1 MEFDTIAGISTALG
15 EGAIAIV
22 RVSGDDAV
30 EKVNRIFKGKDLTEV
45 PSHTIH
51 YGHIVDLDTNQVI
64 EEVMVSI
71 MRAPRT
77 FTRENIEIGRAHV

>member
-1 MEFDTIAGISTALG
+1 MMRLKKL
-15 EGAIAIV
+15 IV
-22 RVSGDDAV
+22 F
-30 EKVNRIFKGKDLTEV
+30 FKGKDLTEV

-77 FTRENIEIGRAHV
+77 FYT

>member
-1 MEFDTIAGISTALG
+1 MEFDTIAAISTALG

-77 FTRENIEIGRAHV
+77 LHVKI

>member
-1 MEFDTIAGISTALG
+1 MEFDTIAAISTALG

-45 PSHTIH
+45 PSHNSLWS
-51 YGHIVDLDTNQVI
+51 YC
-64 EEVMVSI
+64 
-71 MRAPRT
+71 
-77 FTRENIEIGRAHV
+77 

>member
-1 MEFDTIAGISTALG
+1 MIQLPRFPQRL

-77 FTRENIEIGRAHV
+77 LHVKI

>member
-1 MEFDTIAGISTALG
+1 MEFDTIAAISTALG

-71 MRAPRT
+71 MRAQ
-77 FTRENIEIGRAHV
+77 GLLHVKI